1 MMKNGVVLYQKEDA
15 VAALT
20 LNRPEARNALNEQV
34 RSELYE
40 ALEEA
45 EQDEAVRGVI
55 ITGGLEVFSGGAD
68 IRGMVDASAVDVFYR
83 KGLTRVVRLIEAIP
97 KPIIAAVSGYALGG
111 GCELALA
118 CDLRIAT
125 ESVVLGQPEIRLGII
140 PGGGGTQRLARLV
153 GLSRAKDIIFSGRFV
168 EAQEAYQ
175 IGLVDEVVP
184 VSKLMETC
192 QNKMNSYIRH
202 GAVALGAAKLAIN
215 TGINTDI
222 DSADKMEQLSFAL
235 LFSTEDQNEGMKAFL
250 DKRKAE
256 FKGK

>member
-15 VAALT
+15 VATLT

-40 ALEEA
+40 ALKEA

-55 ITGGLEVFSGGAD
+55 ITGGPEVFSGGAD